1 LWKGLARRQIWVSFQ
16 EYFVLFSPGFTTSRL
31 PRALRASLLL
41 WFVLLLLTLPLT
53 AQAQQ
58 RVALL
63 VGNANYLDPSLSL
76 RNPANDA
83 RALGDRLE
91 TLGFQ
96 VTRAID
102 KTQAEMAAQIARFQ
116 TEATGAEIALFFYA
130 GHGVQIG
137 GENYMIATDFQVANA
152 ANLVADSVPM
162 GAVRDAFAAARPDL
176 SVLIL
181 DACRNNPFVDAG
193 VVEPGLVRTKGVAG
207 MLIAYA
213 TDPGNVAYDGIGEN
227 SVFTNAL
234 LDHISTPGLDTRLMM
249 GRVRQQVVLETFGE
263 QVPWVEESVLGE
275 YSIAPADPG
284 APQQSDAVAAEIALW
299 TEVSSRTQVAG
310 FETYLKRYP
319 NGLFATFAEDR
330 IAMLTR
336 PDTGGTDFSTSTD
349 TLLASADPGQV
360 SAALSALGLLPL
372 QRGLTRAST
381 RELTAAFRSYRR
393 QSADPTRADT
403 GQLYDDAT
411 RVSMVF
417 AASTAQ
423 RIRTDMVALKSVQ
436 TTLVIARDATAQIR
450 DIAQSNPEALLVL
463 TGAERDLSAIRD
475 SRQVI
480 LQRLDQ
486 SRAYYELILNRAIR
500 FVPDTASVTLLGS
513 SERQRGLGQLDQQV
527 FQDAEQFLAHV
538 KNADETRKGS
548 YSWLTDLLPD

>member
-1 LWKGLARRQIWVSFQ
+1 MVVGSALKLSEGICQ
-16 EYFVLFSPGFTTSRL
+16 EYIVLGFPEFTASRL
-31 PRALRASLLL
+31 TGTLR
-41 WFVLLLLTLPLT
+41 LLLLSCLLLLPLS

-63 VGNANYLDPSLSL
+63 VGNANYLDPTLSL

-102 KTQAEMAAQIARFQ
+102 MDQAEMSAQIARFQ
-116 TEATGAEIALFFYA
+116 TEAAGAEIALYFYA

-137 GENYMIATDFQVANA
+137 GENYMIATDFQVSDA
-152 ANLVADSVPM
+152 ANLAAASVPM

-176 SVLIL
+176 GVLIL

-193 VVEPGLVRTKGVAG
+193 VVERGLVRTKGVTG

-234 LDHISTPGLDTRLMM
+234 LDHISTPGLDARLMM

-299 TEVSSRTQVAG
+299 SEVSTRAQVQG

-319 NGLFATFAEDR
+319 SGLFAAFAEDR
-330 IAMLTR
+330 IALLTR
-336 PDTGGTDFSTSTD
+336 VDTDETDLSTTTG

-372 QRGLTRAST
+372 QRGLTRANN
-381 RELTAAFRSYRR
+381 RELTAAFRNYR
-393 QSADPTRADT
+393 QQTPDPTSAT
-403 GQLYDDAT
+403 PGQLYDDAA

-436 TTLVIARDATAQIR
+436 TTLVIAEDATAQIR
-450 DIAQSNPEALLVL
+450 NIALSNADALPVL
-463 TGAERDLSAIRD
+463 ADAERDLNAIRD
-475 SRQVI
+475 ARQVI

-486 SRAYYELILNRAIR
+486 SRDYYELILNRAIR
-500 FVPDTASVTLLGS
+500 FVPDTASVSLLGS

-527 FQDAEQFLAHV
+527 FQDAEQFLEHV
-538 KNADETRKGS
+538 KNADEARKGS